1 MLHIISLY
9 VLALFTTALHLE
21 AMADAIPPLK
31 CVTFNLLHGGVFS
44 GLVGNG
50 QHLERRL
57 EMVGEEFRALDAD
70 VIGLQEASV
79 SHGRGNIAERL
90 AAQLG
95 FHWVYAPAHFH
106 LFSSQ
111 TLNAVTTWVMN
122 FSEGPAI
129 VSRFPIVAS
138 QAYDLPRCGRWA
150 DARVLLCAELQ
161 TPWGPLQACSTHLSG
176 NLCQAKEIMELL
188 RDRRGAAPVVLMG
201 DMNALEDS
209 PAMLLFTQE
218 MGFLD
223 TFRAANPT
231 APGFTVWQR
240 VYATRPM
247 VSRRVDYL
255 FFLPGRDFS
264 GNVLASQLVFN
275 TPQPLQDGSVL
286 WPSDHYGVLSELEMF
301 APPT

>member
-1 MLHIISLY
+1 VFYIVSLY
-9 VLALFTTALHLE
+9 ILVLSITALHLE
-21 AMADAIPPLK
+21 AMADSVPPLK

-57 EMVGEEFRALDAD
+57 EMIVEEFRALDAD
-70 VIGLQEASV
+70 IIGLQEASV
-79 SHGRGNIAERL
+79 SRGRGNIAERL
-90 AAQLG
+90 ADQLG

-106 LFSSQ
+106 LFSSK
-111 TLNAVTTWVMN
+111 TLNAITTWVMN
-122 FSEGPAI
+122 FTEGPAI

-138 QAYDLPRCGRWA
+138 QAYGLPRCGRWT

-161 TPWGPLQACSTHLSG
+161 TPWGPLQACSTHISG
-176 NLCQAKEIMELL
+176 NLCQARGIMEIL
-188 RDRRGAAPVVLMG
+188 RDRRSSAPVLLMG

-209 PAMLLFTQE
+209 PAVLLFTQE
-218 MGFLD
+218 MGFID

-240 VYATRPM
+240 VYAARPM

-255 FFLPGRDFS
+255 FFSPGSDFS
-264 GNVLASQLVFN
+264 GEVLSSRLVFN
-275 TPQPLQDGSVL
+275 TPRPLQDGSVL
-286 WPSDHYGVLSELEMF
+286 WPSDHYGVLSELAVF
-301 APPT
+301 APPA